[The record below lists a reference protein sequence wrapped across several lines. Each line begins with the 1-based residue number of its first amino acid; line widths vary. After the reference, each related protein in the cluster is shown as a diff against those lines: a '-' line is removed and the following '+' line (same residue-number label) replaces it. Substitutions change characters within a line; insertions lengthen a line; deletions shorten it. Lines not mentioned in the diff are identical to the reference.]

1 MAKVLLI
8 EDDEFLRDIYKR
20 TLDGEGIMTD
30 AYDKGASGLAALH
43 KQNYDLILLDIM
55 LPDTNGL
62 EILKTIKNDGA
73 KKDIPVVFLTNLGQ
87 ESVIEEGRKLGAKG
101 YLIKS
106 TLNPDQVVSEVKN
119 FLAA

>member
-20 TLDGEGIMTD
+20 TLDSEGILTD
-30 AYDKGASGLAALH
+30 AFETGSEGLTALH
-43 KQNYDLILLDIM
+43 SQNYDLVLLDIM

-62 EILKTIKNDGA
+62 ELLKTIKADGS
-73 KKDIPVVFLTNLGQ
+73 KKDTPVVFLSNLGQ
-87 ESVIEEGRKLGAKG
+87 ESVIEEGHRLGAKG

-106 TLNPDQVVSEVKN
+106 TLNPDQMVREVKN
-119 FLAA
+119 FLAS

>member
-20 TLDGEGIMTD
+20 TLDAEGIQTD
-30 AYDKGASGLAALH
+30 AFEKGNDGLAALH
-43 KQNYDLILLDIM
+43 NQNYDLILLDIM

-62 EILKTIKNDGA
+62 DILKLIKSDGS
-73 KKDIPVVFLTNLGQ
+73 KKDIPVVFLSNLGQ
-87 ESVIEEGRKLGAKG
+87 ESVIEEGHRLGAKG

-106 TLNPDQVVSEVKN
+106 TLNPDQMVREVKN
-119 FLAA
+119 FLAS

>member
-1 MAKVLLI
+1 MSKRILLI

-20 TLDGEGIMTD
+20 SLTQEGFLVDVFT
-30 AYDKGASGLAALH
+30 KGLEGLAALE
-43 KQNYDLILLDIM
+43 KNDYQLVLLDIM

-62 EILKTIKNDGA
+62 EVLKKIKSSG
-73 KKDIPVVFLTNLGQ
+73 KSSVPVVFLTNLGQ
-87 ESVIEEGRKLGAKG
+87 EAIMDEGYKLGAKG

-119 FLAA
+119 FLAG